1 MEAILNSLPQLV
13 DIVQKG
19 GVVGVLLLICFVL
32 GYEIKRGRRIIH
44 ESRNELHVVYGQRD
58 RALLAV
64 VKCKT
69 LLEANKIAVD
79 LSDVQAMIPM
89 MTAPMEQ
96 P

>member
-13 DIVQKG
+13 DIIQKG
-19 GVVGVLLLICFVL
+19 GVVGVLLLMCGVL
-32 GYEIKRGRRIIH
+32 VYEIRRSRRIIH
-44 ESRNELHVVYGQRD
+44 ERQNELATVYGQRD

-79 LSDVQAMIPM
+79 LSDVQAMIP
-89 MTAPMEQ
+89 AVISQGQQ